1 MNKDIAKILLEIQAV
16 HLSPDNFF
24 TWTSGVRSPI
34 YCDNRQIISYP
45 EFRKFISKEFV
56 KTIKQKYPQTE
67 VIAGTAT
74 AGIPWAAWIADEM
87 NLPMIYIRGNS
98 KGHGLKN
105 ALEGKIE
112 AGKRTIVIEDL
123 ISTGKSSIAAAN
135 EVIAAN
141 MKLEGV
147 ISIFNYGFDFA
158 HQAFLDNNISYE
170 SLCDL
175 EAMLQ
180 FAQENI
186 LLSQEQINIISEWK
200 DSTKL
205 N

>member
-1 MNKDIAKILLEIQAV
+1 MNKEIAKILLEIKAV
-16 HLSPDNFF
+16 HLSPDEFF

-45 EFRKFISKEFV
+45 EFRKYISKEFA
-56 KTIKQKYPQTE
+56 KTIKEKYPKTQ

-87 NLPMIYIRGNS
+87 NLPMIYIRGKS

-105 ALEGKIE
+105 ALEGKTE
-112 AGKRTIVIEDL
+112 EGKHVIVIEDL
-123 ISTGKSSIAAAN
+123 ISTGKSSIAAAK
-135 EVIAAN
+135 EVTAASMN
-141 MKLEGV
+141 LEGV
-147 ISIFNYGFDFA
+147 ISIFNYGFEFA
-158 HQAFLDNNISYE
+158 HQAFVDAGMKYD

-175 EAMLQ
+175 GAMLDY
-180 FAQENI
+180 AKEEN
-186 LLSQEQINIISEWK
+186 LLTKEQIAIINEWK
-200 DSTKL
+200 NSTKL